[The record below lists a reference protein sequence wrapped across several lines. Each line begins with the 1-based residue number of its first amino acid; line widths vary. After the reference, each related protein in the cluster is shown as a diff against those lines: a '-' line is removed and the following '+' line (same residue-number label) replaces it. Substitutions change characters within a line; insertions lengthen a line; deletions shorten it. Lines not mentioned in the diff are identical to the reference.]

1 MEPLNLTFREQRNM
15 RPVAALSF
23 ASILQATWEFILM

>member
-1 MEPLNLTFREQRNM
+1 MSDIIKRNM

-23 ASILQATWEFILM
+23 ASVLQATWEFILM